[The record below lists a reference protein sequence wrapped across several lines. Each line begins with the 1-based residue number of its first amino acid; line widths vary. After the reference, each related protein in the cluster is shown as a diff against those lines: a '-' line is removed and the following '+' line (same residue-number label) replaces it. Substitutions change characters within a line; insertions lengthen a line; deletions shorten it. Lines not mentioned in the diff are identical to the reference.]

1 MQFWLMKF
9 YKVGYSNM
17 NKKSFKTSFDDLLGQ
32 GRAESTEVKKARKY
46 QETKSTFVVRCDH
59 LDKIKAI
66 AYLERKM
73 IKDILADSLESYIDN
88 YEKANGAVVLPKT

>member
-1 MQFWLMKF
+1 MKF
-9 YKVGYSNM
+9 YKAECFNLS
-17 NKKSFKTSFDDLLGQ
+17 KKSFKTSFDDLLGQ
-32 GRAESTEVKKARKY
+32 GRAEVSEVKKSYKY

-73 IKDILADSLESYIDN
+73 IKDIVADSLEIYISN
-88 YEKANGAVVLPKT
+88 YEKINGLIQLPKK

>member
-1 MQFWLMKF
+1 M
-9 YKVGYSNM
+9 S
-17 NKKSFKTSFDDLLGQ
+17 KKSFKTSFDDLLIQ
-32 GRAESTEVKKARKY
+32 GRNQSTNIAKDHKY

-73 IKDILADSLESYIDN
+73 IKDILADSLESYIKN
-88 YEKANGAVVLPKT
+88 YETTNGAVQLPKT

>member
-1 MQFWLMKF
+1 
-9 YKVGYSNM
+9 M
-17 NKKSFKTSFDDLLGQ
+17 NKKNFKTSFDDLLGQ
-32 GRAESTEVKKARKY
+32 GRDLPNKKNNNVN

-73 IKDILADSLESYIDN
+73 IKDVLADALEIYISK
-88 YEKANGAVVLPKT
+88 YENTNGSIQLPKL